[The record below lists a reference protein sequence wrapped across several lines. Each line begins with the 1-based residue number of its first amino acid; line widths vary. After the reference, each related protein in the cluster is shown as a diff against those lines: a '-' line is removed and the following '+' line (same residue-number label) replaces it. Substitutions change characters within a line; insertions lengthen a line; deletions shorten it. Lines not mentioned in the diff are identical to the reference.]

1 MLWYII
7 ACQEFDVTMYYPYEE
22 YNDILRYYNIGDL
35 LHSNE
40 VILTHFK
47 LTIL

>member
-1 MLWYII
+1 MIWYII
-7 ACQEFDVTMYYPYEE
+7 INDEFDVALYYPYDT

-40 VILTHFK
+40 VIKTHFK
-47 LTIL
+47 LAII

>member
-7 ACQEFDVTMYYPYEE
+7 TNEDFDVTLYYPYDT
-22 YNDILRYYNIGDL
+22 YNDILRYYNVGDL

-40 VILTHFK
+40 VIKTHFT
-47 LTIL
+47 LAIL